1 MRLDINL
8 ATRPYEDAREF
19 WARWGL
25 GVGLLGLLT
34 VLLLGLTVSNWRKA
48 GKDRQDIAYLQG
60 EIAER
65 DNERAKAQAY
75 LDLAAN
81 RSTRDQSQFVNGLIQ
96 RKSFSWT
103 RVFEDL
109 EQVMPSNLHVV
120 SLRPELNDQNQMEL
134 EMKVAGDTRS
144 AAIEL
149 VHRMEGSKHF
159 QGTQLE
165 SESTAGENGR
175 NLVVA
180 AVVTIYVPDV
190 VPDVVPDTSKRS
202 DK

>member
-19 WARWGL
+19 WGRWGL
-25 GVGLLGLLT
+25 GVGLLGVLT
-34 VLLLGLTVSNWRKA
+34 LLLLGLTVSDWRKA
-48 GKDRQDIAYLQG
+48 GKDRQDIAQLEAQ
-60 EIAER
+60 IAER

-75 LDLAAN
+75 LDMAAN

-109 EQVMPSNLHVV
+109 EQVMPPNLHVV
-120 SLRPELNDQNQMEL
+120 SLRPELNEQNQMEL
-134 EMKVAGDTRS
+134 DMRVAGDNRS

-149 VHRMEGSKHF
+149 VHRMEGSRHF
-159 QGTQLE
+159 QGTQLVSE
-165 SESTAGENGR
+165 SEAGQNGV
-175 NLVVA
+175 NIVIA

-190 VPDVVPDTSKRS
+190 VPDLVPDASNRS